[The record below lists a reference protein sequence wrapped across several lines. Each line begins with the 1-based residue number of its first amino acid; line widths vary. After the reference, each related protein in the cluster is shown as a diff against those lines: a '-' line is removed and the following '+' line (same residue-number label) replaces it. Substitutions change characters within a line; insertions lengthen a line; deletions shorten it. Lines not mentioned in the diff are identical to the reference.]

1 MNALQIVSTVVVLLL
16 LWTGGSCAD
25 DPSADGAFA
34 GGRWTDSSPLTSH
47 SAATSSMSRALRKNK
62 GTLFFKDRGPKLA
75 VVPSADQRN
84 GQVRVQVVRAGGDKS
99 TCNVTG
105 VVVYMRE
112 ASLGDL
118 MLSETVASVAEAKRD
133 GVTLRFPMKGE
144 YSIYSYGLCGHSQKR
159 TKTSKSLKVIS
170 NKKGPLR
177 LYSVKVK
184 VKYRGMAGQSTSSRD
199 TRVCDAMWMM
209 ENSFVGCNQTM
220 IKSTNMVVA
229 EASYFQQSQAD
240 SLISK
245 TKQQWTSG
253 FGKEKMSISEEYII
267 VHPPYH
273 QQPWYPG
280 LFLKDLIYSLH
291 YVVHYT
297 DYDVGQPFVWGDE
310 VYYQYPGYPNYPVLY
325 TPGGTRDCDVD
336 YITFWY
342 GYIDKSD
349 VYVQTFKSTYLL
361 PSLAALDYPGK
372 AYVYAHGNCKGNDNI
387 TAYSNT
393 WYFEIIHSY
402 WR

>member
-1 MNALQIVSTVVVLLL
+1 MSDMIAIVAFVTVVFLLRGSPCL
-16 LWTGGSCAD
+16 CVDTGANGVSALPVSI
-25 DPSADGAFA
+25 PSVD
-34 GGRWTDSSPLTSH
+34 TMSSSSPFSRTS
-47 SAATSSMSRALRKNK
+47 KNTK
-62 GTLFFKDRGPKLA
+62 APKLA

-253 FGKEKMSISEEYII
+253 FGKEKMSIRSDPKQIAMPAPPTEDIII
-267 VHPPYH
+267 VRRPPH
-273 QQPWYPG
+273 LTAG
-280 LFLKDLIYSLH
+280 EIIDSLNYS
-291 YVVHYT
+291 VQYT
-297 DYDVGQPFVWGDE
+297 DYDRIWF
-310 VYYQYPGYPNYPVLY
+310 
-325 TPGGTRDCDVD
+325 
-336 YITFWY
+336 
-342 GYIDKSD
+342 
-349 VYVQTFKSTYLL
+349 
-361 PSLAALDYPGK
+361 
-372 AYVYAHGNCKGNDNI
+372 
-387 TAYSNT
+387 
-393 WYFEIIHSY
+393 
-402 WR
+402 